1 MSRTKCTV
9 KRVKASPFIT
19 TAGRP
24 FTFLGAARIAIELA
38 RTYTDGKTEK
48 ALLTIKI
55 RPGYKTDCESTFFPI
70 SLLVPQWVPG
80 DDNYNAAPV
89 AHDVLYMLGGIVDG
103 VHEPVKLSREEV
115 DDILRGVWR
124 CWGMSRFVAG
134 CADKGVEIFAGG
146 KQHWKND
153 SYGVRQFVEAKW
165 EAAACSR

>member
-1 MSRTKCTV
+1 MKRTKCTV
-9 KRVKASPFIT
+9 TSVKVSPFIT

-24 FTFLGAARIAIELA
+24 FVFLGAACISIELV

-55 RPGYKTDCESTFFPI
+55 RPGYKTDGASTFFPI

-80 DDNYNAAPV
+80 DDHYNSAPV
-89 AHDVLYMLGGIVDG
+89 AHDVLYMLAGIVAG
-103 VHEPVKLSREEV
+103 KFEAVHLSREEV
-115 DDILRGVWR
+115 DDILRGMWR

-146 KQHWKND
+146 KNHWGND
-153 SYGVRQFVEAKW
+153 GYNVHQYVSAKW
-165 EAAACSR
+165 VIREQI

>member
-1 MSRTKCTV
+1 
-9 KRVKASPFIT
+9 
-19 TAGRP
+19 
-24 FTFLGAARIAIELA
+24 
-38 RTYTDGKTEK
+38 
-48 ALLTIKI
+48 
-55 RPGYKTDCESTFFPI
+55 
-70 SLLVPQWVPG
+70 LLVPQWVPG

-124 CWGMSRFVAG
+124 CWGMSRFVAA

-153 SYGVRQFVEAKW
+153 SYGVRQFVDVKW
-165 EAAACSR
+165 EVAACSR

>member
-1 MSRTKCTV
+1 MHRQKRKGFAVHYNSR
-9 KRVKASPFIT
+9 SPVYIHWRR
-19 TAGRP
+19 AHCD
-24 FTFLGAARIAIELA
+24 
-38 RTYTDGKTEK
+38 RTGSNLYGLQNRK

-55 RPGYKTDCESTFFPI
+55 RPGYKTDGASTFFPI

-124 CWGMSRFVAG
+124 CWGMSRFVAA

-153 SYGVRQFVEAKW
+153 SYGVRQFVDVKW
-165 EAAACSR
+165 EVAACSR

>member
-9 KRVKASPFIT
+9 ERVKVSPFIT

-24 FTFLGAARIAIELA
+24 FTFLGAACIAIELV

-55 RPGYKTDCESTFFPI
+55 RPGYKTDGASTFFPI

-89 AHDVLYMLGGIVDG
+89 A
-103 VHEPVKLSREEV
+103 EK
-115 DDILRGVWR
+115 
-124 CWGMSRFVAG
+124 
-134 CADKGVEIFAGG
+134 K
-146 KQHWKND
+146 
-153 SYGVRQFVEAKW
+153 
-165 EAAACSR
+165 